1 MIVEMK
7 KLVLVGHRSDRHKLF
22 EALHKSR
29 MVEIVSAEEF
39 PCTER
44 LDNTAKTEKFREKTA
59 RLDAVFAFLRESE
72 RTADRLVKKTRKDE
86 EPFTY
91 DAPNKNPLA
100 STVLRIKY
108 DEFMDISTRETDLL
122 YKVEEIEDMIS
133 EQNELASRKNKLLAE
148 IERISLYSTTDIPFS
163 SYVGTET
170 TSAFLGYV
178 PSVQRAALT
187 ELVER
192 FDDCAAFEIYDT
204 TKVLPVAAVVRKD
217 KADEVASALQDLD
230 FTRCTYTDDC
240 TAAEAADNA
249 RAEISAIDAQK
260 RDLLSRALESSKLT
274 SDLKVL
280 YDYYLYEI
288 QKFEALD
295 TFAATERSFVMEAWY
310 PAEQEERI
318 AAVLDGVS
326 AAVVYEFRE
335 PKEDEVVPTLIRSNK
350 IVAPYED
357 VTNMYSIPNYRED
370 IDPNPIMAFFYF
382 LFFGIM
388 IADAGYG
395 ILLAVAGFLLYKLKK
410 PVPGKG
416 RLLLIVGMGGIS
428 TVIWGILFGGWFG
441 LTLGEG
447 SFLAKI
453 RWFSPIDDPITMLVL
468 CLGLGLVQI
477 IVGMI
482 VSAVNKI
489 RLHRIGDAVCEDI
502 SWVVAIAGIGM
513 LAAAL
518 LFVKNDVL
526 KYIGIAFTAL
536 GLGVLVLGN
545 GRKKKGVKGKIL
557 GAVTGIGK
565 LYGGVNLLSD
575 VLSYSRLFGLSLSGS
590 VVALVVNQICT
601 TLMDLL
607 PSIGGLPVIGVI
619 VSIPVFCVGHLFNIG
634 ISTLGAYVHNCRL
647 QYIEF
652 YGKFYTGAGHMFV
665 PYGSVAK
672 YTYVDMQE
680 VTK

>member
-7 KLVLVGHRSDRHKLF
+7 KLVLLGHRSDRHKLF
-22 EALHKSR
+22 EALHKSK
-29 MVEIVSAEEF
+29 MVEIASAEEY

-59 RLDAVFAFLRESE
+59 RLDAVFAFLKEE
-72 RTADRLVKKTRKDE
+72 GRTADRLVKKTRKDE
-86 EPFTY
+86 NPFTY
-91 DAPNKNPLA
+91 DAPKKNPLA
-100 STVLRIKY
+100 PSVVRIKY

-122 YKVEEIEDMIS
+122 YKVDEIEEMIS
-133 EQNELASRKNKLLAE
+133 QQNELVARRNKLLGE
-148 IERISLYSTTDIPFS
+148 IERISLYSTTETPFS
-163 SYVGTET
+163 AYVGTET
-170 TSAFLGYV
+170 TAAFLGYV
-178 PSVQRAALT
+178 PSVQRTAIE
-187 ELVER
+187 ELRSR
-192 FDDCAAFEIYDT
+192 FDDCAVFEVYET
-204 TKVLPVAAVVRKD
+204 TKVLPVAVAVTKER
-217 KADEVASALQDLD
+217 ADELVSALQDLD
-230 FTRCTYTDDC
+230 FTRCAYNDALTP
-240 TAAEAADNA
+240 AQAADKA
-249 RAEISAIDAQK
+249 REEIAAIDEEK
-260 RDLLSRALESSKLT
+260 RELLKRALEKKSALA
-274 SDLKVL
+274 DLRIL

-288 QKFEALD
+288 QKYEALD

-318 AAVLDGVS
+318 AAILDGVS
-326 AAVVYEFRE
+326 AAIVYEFRE
-335 PKEDEVVPTLIRSNK
+335 PREDEVVPTLIRSNK

-395 ILLAVAGFLLYKLKK
+395 ILLAVGGFLLYKLKK

-447 SFLAKI
+447 SFLASI
-453 RWFSPIDDPITMLVL
+453 RWFSPIDNPILMLVL
-468 CLGLGLVQI
+468 CLGLGVLQI

-482 VSAVNKI
+482 VSAINKI
-489 RLHRIGDAVCEDI
+489 RLHRVADAVCEDI

-518 LFVKNDVL
+518 LFVKNDGL
-526 KYIGIAFTAL
+526 KYAGIAFIAL
-536 GLGVLVLGN
+536 GLGVLVLSN

-619 VSIPVFCVGHLFNIG
+619 VSIPVFMVGHLFNIG

-652 YGKFYTGAGHMFV
+652 YGKFYTGSGHMFI